1 MKEIVSSEQ
10 GAADVSAQSMDAQKE
25 CAEEEKGGKRDIR
38 KMIVAYIKRY
48 LILVVGLCIMSIGV
62 AFSIKAG
69 LGTSPIS
76 SVPYVLNLITGLS
89 IGTTTI
95 IANSVIVL
103 LQILI
108 LRKKYQPI
116 QLLQV
121 LVAVVFGLLT
131 DVAVWCVEGVVLT
144 AYWQQWLICIAGIVL
159 VAVGVSFEVAAHVV
173 TLPGEGLALALCRVI
188 RLKFGYMKVIVDV
201 SLVVIAVALSFG
213 FLPGLQGVREGTLAA
228 AVFVGLLA
236 KQFNRLTVPLADK
249 WIEGNSCGQEG
260 NRTE

>member
-89 IGTTTI
+89 VGTTTI

-108 LRKKYQPI
+108 LRKKCQPI

-144 AYWQQWLICIAGIVL
+144 AYWQQWLAGIVL

-201 SLVVIAVALSFG
+201 SLVIIAVALSFG
-213 FLPGLQGVREGTLAA
+213 FLHGLQGVREGTLAA
-228 AVFVGLLA
+228 AIFVGLLA
-236 KQFNRLTVPLADK
+236 KQFNRLTVPLAA
-249 WIEGNSCGQEG
+249 
-260 NRTE
+260 R